1 MKELIPM
8 FATEEHQPDIPERT
22 LWLAVVE
29 RALKDYC
36 FFFER
41 WERYLHIQ
49 SYNNKKKIWKENSPE
64 FNKKTMIEFN
74 RLHSFIF
81 STEAKP
87 YNVTYITHMLY
98 DNDIAEKLR
107 EVATEQINHHLA
119 DQENKGKFLDIVTAI
134 REKLNSF
141 EKPTTKNTHKFKRFR
156 VESL

>member
-1 MKELIPM
+1 VKELIPM
-8 FATEEHQPDIPERT
+8 FATEEQSSDIAERK
-22 LWLAVVE
+22 LWLAVIE
-29 RALKDYC
+29 RALKDYS

-49 SYNNKKKIWKENSPE
+49 NYNNKKKLWKEHSPE
-64 FNKKTMIEFN
+64 FKAKTMVEFN
-74 RLHSFIF
+74 KLHDFIF
-81 STEAKP
+81 SNDAKP
-87 YNVTYITHMLY
+87 FNLIYITDTLY

-119 DQENKGKFLDIVTAI
+119 DQENKGKFLDIVKAI
-134 REKLNSF
+134 REKLNNF